1 MTDRMARNK
10 KKTLYLVDG
19 SGYIFR
25 AYFAIRS
32 LTTSD
37 GFPTNALYG
46 FTQMI
51 VRLVEDEQPD
61 YLAVVFDAP
70 GPGFRSEIYPAY
82 KANRPPKP
90 EDLVPQLPVMRE
102 IISAYNI
109 PALELEGFEA
119 DDVIATL
126 ATMADDEDVDTVIVS
141 SDKDLMQ
148 LVHDECVLLDTMR
161 NVRYDAAGVVAKMGV
176 PPSQILDL
184 LALMGDSSD
193 NIPGVPGVGPKTAI
207 ALLTEFGSLDGVYA
221 NLESIKGKRR
231 QTLAD
236 NRDKADLSRL
246 LATLRTD
253 VPLGLTLTDLVRRE
267 PDRKALSQLFGR
279 LEFKAWQREYL
290 DGPGDGDGDG
300 DGTETQQTVA
310 ELNDP
315 ATHTVR
321 TAADLAA
328 MIAALE
334 ASDRIAV
341 AVQTTDPH
349 PIAARLVG
357 LAFATDTRH
366 AWYVPIGHGV
376 AADAPQGSLFD
387 AAPAPAQL
395 PAAAVLDAIGPI
407 LGDPSRKKSVFD
419 AKDALQVF
427 RYAGI
432 ELAGVDFDPMLA
444 SYLLDAGRYQQNLAN
459 VAVTWLEH
467 RVTTFGELAGSG
479 KKQIRADQLSI
490 DEMAPYACE
499 EPRVVLALRDAL
511 EPRLA
516 AEKLDGLLTDMELP
530 LAAVLARMEETGV
543 KIDSELM
550 RRLSIE
556 LGARADTLERKAQE
570 AAGRPFAVGSPKQLA
585 EVLFDELGLPVTKRT
600 KTGPSTDSSVLEEL
614 EEQHPLP
621 ALVLE
626 WRRVS
631 KLKSTYTDVLPTLV
645 RPETGRIHTIF
656 NQAVAATGRLSSE
669 APNLQNIPVR
679 TEDGR
684 KIREAFVPDAGCVL
698 VSADYSQIELRILAH
713 LAADERMQQGFRDG
727 ADIHRR
733 TASEILGISQDDV
746 TLMQRSMAKAINFGI
761 LYGMSAFRL
770 AKEQGISRGE
780 AQQYI
785 DDYYARY
792 PKIRAWKDGVLQ
804 RGRTS
809 GYVSTMFGRIRG
821 VGDLASRNGIARR
834 AAERVAINTPVQ
846 GTAADIIKAAMV
858 KIHARLGRELPAA
871 RLLLQV
877 HDELVFEVP
886 EGEAEALIAL
896 AKGEMSS
903 VIQLDVPLEV
913 NAAPGKNWLE
923 AH

>member
-1 MTDRMARNK
+1 MARK
-10 KKTLYLVDG
+10 RKRTLYLVDG

-25 AYFAIRS
+25 AYYAIRS

-46 FTQMI
+46 FTQMM

-61 YLAVVFDAP
+61 FLAVVFDAP
-70 GPGFRSEIYPAY
+70 GPGFRHELYPEY
-82 KANRPPKP
+82 KANRGEKP
-90 EDLVPQLPVMRE
+90 EDLVPQLPLVRD
-102 IISAYNI
+102 IVNAYNI
-109 PALELEGFEA
+109 PALELDGFEA
-119 DDVIATL
+119 DDIIATL
-126 ATMADDEDVDTVIVS
+126 ARMAEDEDVDTVIVS

-148 LVHDECVLLDTMR
+148 LVDDECVMLDTMK
-161 NVRYDAAGVVAKMGV
+161 NVRYDAAGVAEKMGV
-176 PPSQILDL
+176 PPAQILDL

-193 NIPGVPGVGPKTAI
+193 NIPGVPGVGPKTAQK
-207 ALLTEFGSLDGVYA
+207 LLADFESLDGVYA
-221 NLESIKGKRR
+221 NLERIKGKRK

-236 NRDKADLSRL
+236 NKDNAYLSKR

-253 VPLGLTLTDLVRRE
+253 VPLGLGLEDLA
-267 PDRKALSQLFGR
+267 RKDPNRAALAELFGR

-290 DGPGDGDGDG
+290 DEP
-300 DGTETQQTVA
+300 TEEELADAQQVVA
-310 ELNDP
+310 DLNDP
-315 ATHTVR
+315 VVVTVR
-321 TAADLAA
+321 TPDALRAMVTELAA
-328 MIAALE
+328 AE
-334 ASDRIAV
+334 RIAV

-349 PIAARLVG
+349 PVAARLVG
-357 LAFATDTRH
+357 LSLATDPKR
-366 AWYVPIGHGV
+366 AWYVPVAHGAV
-376 AADAPQGSLFD
+376 DDAAQTSLFS
-387 AAPAPAQL
+387 APATPAQL
-395 PAAAVLDAIGPI
+395 PLDAVLDALGPVLRDAEI
-407 LGDPSRKKSVFD
+407 PKAVFD
-419 AKDALQVF
+419 AKDALQIF
-427 RYAGI
+427 RFAGV
-432 ELAGVDFDPMLA
+432 ELAGVTFDPMLA

-467 RVTTFGELAGSG
+467 RVTTYEELAGRG
-479 KKQIRADQLSI
+479 KKQKRRDELTI
-490 DEMAPYACE
+490 DELAPFACE
-499 EPRVVLALRDAL
+499 EPRVVLALQDAL
-511 EPRLA
+511 APRL
-516 AEKLDGLLTDMELP
+516 ESEGLDGLLRDMELP
-530 LAAVLARMEETGV
+530 LSAVLADMEATGIR
-543 KIDSELM
+543 IDKELM

-556 LGARADTLERKAQE
+556 LGARADELERQAHE
-570 AAGRPFAVGSPKQLA
+570 AAGRPFSVGSPKQLA
-585 EVLFDELGLPVTKRT
+585 EVLFEELGLPVIKRT
-600 KTGPSTDSSVLEEL
+600 KTGASTDSSVLEEL

-631 KLKSTYTDVLPTLV
+631 KLKSTYTDVLPTLI

-684 KIREAFVPDAGCVL
+684 KIREAFVADDGNVI

-713 LAADERMQQGFRDG
+713 LAGDERMQQGFHDG
-727 ADIHRR
+727 VDIHRR
-733 TASEILGISQDDV
+733 TASEVLQIPFDDV
-746 TLMQRSMAKAINFGI
+746 SNEQRSMAKAINFGI

-770 AKEQGISRGE
+770 SREQGISRGE

-792 PKIRAWKDGVLQ
+792 PKIRQWKDGVLQ
-804 RGRTS
+804 RGRAS

-858 KIHARLGRELPAA
+858 KLHARLGRELPSA

-886 EGEAEALIAL
+886 EGDAEALIAL
-896 AKGEMSS
+896 SREEMSS
-903 VIQLDVPLEV
+903 VITLDVPLEV
-913 NAAPGKNWLE
+913 NAAPGQNWLQ